1 MKTNTKRAFSL
12 LASLALSLTSFGQ
25 EEEKKKGWA
34 DKAGP
39 DYLSPFNVIGTKAD
53 IPALKGSG
61 SVIDKSDLDKFYYT
75 DINDILRQVPGVYV
89 RPETGYGFFPNVSL
103 RGIDPNRSAK
113 VTLMEDGIP
122 TAPTPYADPSAYYG
136 PTAGRMA
143 GFEVLKGSSS
153 LKHGPN
159 TTGGVINYLST
170 PIPNQQ
176 LSHLRASYGTDNE
189 RVAHAYSGGRTDFG
203 GGKLGYLLELY
214 DHRSDGFHTLK
225 SLNGAPDR
233 NAPIERTDIL
243 LKLSYE
249 FGEGDYLEFKA
260 GRMDMDA
267 DVSYQGLSKADYAAN
282 PYQRYAN
289 TDTDNMDADQTRYY
303 LRYNKEFSDSL
314 SMSATV
320 FLNEFNR
327 NWLKLAK
334 VGTSSA
340 STTKVGKG
348 VYADATL
355 VSILKGETNGY
366 YEVKSNDRS
375 YESKGILANFDYKVG
390 INDIDVGFRYI
401 EDDYDKNPYYTDKYT
416 VTVAGGTTTRS
427 KVVDDGSA
435 NYAYKDAEA
444 FEAYIVDDI
453 DLGALS
459 LTPGV
464 RYSSIDYANGT
475 NSRSLD
481 DVIIGLGGTYE
492 LSDTLGLF
500 SGIHQGHT
508 FPDAESVAA
517 PAADDGQLDQE
528 ESLSFEIG
536 ARGIFSDVSFEI
548 AYFNTQLK
556 DMLVLSSLNSG
567 VPGSANIGE
576 GSVDGLEV
584 QVATD
589 FGSDGGFG
597 IPVSASFTFTNT
609 EFESS
614 TAPDTGYL
622 SGASA
627 GNEFPYIPDFMM
639 NLRGGLVFDKAS
651 TYLNLHYQG
660 SSYTD
665 GGNTSELNKYG
676 SLDWSAF
683 YDVSDGVTVFT
694 KVTNLTDETYVH
706 SMLPD
711 GYRVGKPR
719 TFSVG
724 MSYDF

>member
-1 MKTNTKRAFSL
+1 MKIQKLASMLASTSIAFS
-12 LASLALSLTSFGQ
+12 AFADDHG
-25 EEEKKKGWA
+25 EK
-34 DKAGP
+34 DQ
-39 DYLSPFNVIGTKAD
+39 LSPFNVIGTKAD
-53 IPALKGSG
+53 VPSLKGSG
-61 SVIDKSDLDKFYYT
+61 AILDKSDLDKFYYT

-89 RPETGYGFFPNVSL
+89 RPETGYGFFPNISL
-103 RGIDPNRSAK
+103 RGVDPNRSAK

-122 TAPTPYADPSAYYG
+122 TAPTPYADPSAYYS

-143 GFEVLKGSSS
+143 GFEVLKGTSS

-203 GGKLGYLLELY
+203 GGKLGYLLELF

-267 DVSYQGLSKADYAAN
+267 DVSYQGLSKADYATN
-282 PYQRYAN
+282 PYQRYAK
-289 TDTDNMDADQTRYY
+289 TDTDNMDSDQTRYY

-314 SMSATV
+314 TMSTTV

-334 VGTSSA
+334 VGTSAS

-348 VYADATL
+348 VFADATL
-355 VSILKGETNGY
+355 ISVLKGETDGY

-375 YESKGILANFDYKVG
+375 YQSKGILANFDYEVG
-390 INDIDVGFRYI
+390 INDIDFGFSYI

-416 VTVAGGTTTRS
+416 VTVAGTTTTRS
-427 KVVDDGSA
+427 KIVDDGSA

-453 DLGALS
+453 DFGALS

-475 NSRSLD
+475 NARSLD
-481 DVIIGLGGTYE
+481 DVIVGLGGTYE

-517 PAADDGQLDQE
+517 DNLDQE
-528 ESLSFEIG
+528 ESLSFEVG
-536 ARGIFSDVSFEI
+536 ARGVFSDISFEF

-556 DMLVLSSLNSG
+556 DMLVLSNLNNG
-567 VPGSANIGE
+567 VAGSANIGE
-576 GSVDGLEV
+576 GSIDGLEV
-584 QVATD
+584 QLATEL
-589 FGSDGGFG
+589 GTDGGFG

-614 TAPDTGYL
+614 TAPTTGYL

-627 GNEFPYIPDFMM
+627 GNEFPYVPDFMM

-651 TYLNLHYQG
+651 TYLNFHYQG

-665 GGNTSELNKYG
+665 GANSNELNKYG

-683 YDVSDGVTVFT
+683 YDVSERVTVFT
-694 KVTNLTDETYVH
+694 KVTNLTDETYVQ
-706 SMLPD
+706 SVLPD

-719 TFSVG
+719 AVSVG

>member
-1 MKTNTKRAFSL
+1 MKIQKLASMLASTSIAFS
-12 LASLALSLTSFGQ
+12 AFADDHG
-25 EEEKKKGWA
+25 EK
-34 DKAGP
+34 DQ
-39 DYLSPFNVIGTKAD
+39 LSPFNVIGTKAD
-53 IPALKGSG
+53 VPSLKGSG
-61 SVIDKSDLDKFYYT
+61 AILDKSDLDKFYYT

-89 RPETGYGFFPNVSL
+89 RPETGYGFFPNISL
-103 RGIDPNRSAK
+103 RGVDPNRSAK

-122 TAPTPYADPSAYYG
+122 TAPTPYADPSAYYS

-143 GFEVLKGSSS
+143 GFEVLKGTSS

-203 GGKLGYLLELY
+203 GGKLGYLLELF

-267 DVSYQGLSKADYAAN
+267 DVSYQGLSKADYATN

-289 TDTDNMDADQTRYY
+289 TDTDNMDSDQTRYY

-314 SMSATV
+314 TMSTTV

-334 VGTSSA
+334 VGTSAS

-348 VYADATL
+348 VFADATL
-355 VSILKGETNGY
+355 ISVLKGETDGY

-375 YESKGILANFDYKVG
+375 YQSKGILANFDYEVG
-390 INDIDVGFRYI
+390 INDIDFGFSYI
-401 EDDYDKNPYYTDKYT
+401 EDDYNKNPYYTDKYT
-416 VTVAGGTTTRS
+416 VTVAGTTTTRS
-427 KVVDDGSA
+427 KIVDDGSA

-453 DLGALS
+453 DFGALS

-475 NSRSLD
+475 NARSLD
-481 DVIIGLGGTYE
+481 DVIVGLGGTYE

-517 PAADDGQLDQE
+517 DNLDQE
-528 ESLSFEIG
+528 ESLSFEVG
-536 ARGIFSDVSFEI
+536 ARGVFSDISFEF

-556 DMLVLSSLNSG
+556 DMLVLSNLNNG
-567 VPGSANIGE
+567 VAGSANIGE
-576 GSVDGLEV
+576 GSIDGLEV
-584 QVATD
+584 QLATD
-589 FGSDGGFG
+589 LGTDGGFG

-614 TAPDTGYL
+614 TAPTTGYL

-627 GNEFPYIPDFMM
+627 GNEFPYVPDFMM

-651 TYLNLHYQG
+651 TYLNFHYQG

-665 GGNTSELNKYG
+665 GANSNELNKYG

-683 YDVSDGVTVFT
+683 YDVSEGVTVFT
-694 KVTNLTDETYVH
+694 KVRNLTDETYVQ
-706 SMLPD
+706 SVLPD

-719 TFSVG
+719 AVSVG

>member
-1 MKTNTKRAFSL
+1 MKIQKLASMLASTSIAFS
-12 LASLALSLTSFGQ
+12 AFADDHG
-25 EEEKKKGWA
+25 EK
-34 DKAGP
+34 DQ
-39 DYLSPFNVIGTKAD
+39 LSPFNVIGTKAD
-53 IPALKGSG
+53 VPSLKGSG
-61 SVIDKSDLDKFYYT
+61 AILDKSDLDKFYYT

-89 RPETGYGFFPNVSL
+89 RPETGYGFFPNISL
-103 RGIDPNRSAK
+103 RGVDPNRSAK

-122 TAPTPYADPSAYYG
+122 TAPTPYADPSAYYS

-143 GFEVLKGSSS
+143 GFEVLKGTSS

-203 GGKLGYLLELY
+203 GGKLGYLLELF

-267 DVSYQGLSKADYAAN
+267 DVSYQGLSKADYATN

-289 TDTDNMDADQTRYY
+289 TDTDNMDSDQTRYY

-314 SMSATV
+314 TMSTTV

-334 VGTSSA
+334 VGTSAS

-348 VYADATL
+348 VFADATL
-355 VSILKGETNGY
+355 ISVLKGETDGY

-375 YESKGILANFDYKVG
+375 YQSKGILANFDYEVG
-390 INDIDVGFRYI
+390 INDIDFGFSYI

-416 VTVAGGTTTRS
+416 VTVAGTTTTRS
-427 KVVDDGSA
+427 KIVDDGSA
-435 NYAYKDAEA
+435 NYAYKNAEA

-453 DLGALS
+453 DFGALS

-475 NSRSLD
+475 NARSLD
-481 DVIIGLGGTYE
+481 DVIVGLGGTYE

-517 PAADDGQLDQE
+517 DNLDQE
-528 ESLSFEIG
+528 ESLSFEVG
-536 ARGIFSDVSFEI
+536 ARGVFSDISFEF

-556 DMLVLSSLNSG
+556 DMLVLSSLNNG
-567 VPGSANIGE
+567 VAGSANIGE
-576 GSVDGLEV
+576 GSIDGLEV
-584 QVATD
+584 QLATD
-589 FGSDGGFG
+589 LGTDGGFG

-614 TAPDTGYL
+614 TAPTTGYL

-627 GNEFPYIPDFMM
+627 GNEFPYVPDFMM

-651 TYLNLHYQG
+651 TYLNFHYQG

-665 GGNTSELNKYG
+665 GANSNELNKYG

-683 YDVSDGVTVFT
+683 YDVSEGVTVFT
-694 KVTNLTDETYVH
+694 KVTNLTDETYVQ
-706 SMLPD
+706 SVLPD

-719 TFSVG
+719 AVSVG

>member
-1 MKTNTKRAFSL
+1 MKIQKLASMLASTSIAFS
-12 LASLALSLTSFGQ
+12 AFADDHG
-25 EEEKKKGWA
+25 EK
-34 DKAGP
+34 DQ
-39 DYLSPFNVIGTKAD
+39 LSPFNVIGTKAD
-53 IPALKGSG
+53 VPSLKGSG
-61 SVIDKSDLDKFYYT
+61 AILDKSDLDKFYYT

-89 RPETGYGFFPNVSL
+89 RPETGYGFFPNISL
-103 RGIDPNRSAK
+103 RGVDPNRSAK

-122 TAPTPYADPSAYYG
+122 TAPTPYADPSAYYS

-143 GFEVLKGSSS
+143 GFEVLKGTSS

-203 GGKLGYLLELY
+203 GGKLGYLLELF

-267 DVSYQGLSKADYAAN
+267 DVSYQGLSKADYATN

-289 TDTDNMDADQTRYY
+289 TDTDNMDSDQTRYY

-314 SMSATV
+314 TMSTTV

-334 VGTSSA
+334 VGTSA
-340 STTKVGKG
+340 SSSTKVGKG
-348 VYADATL
+348 VFADATL
-355 VSILKGETNGY
+355 ISVLKGETDGY

-375 YESKGILANFDYKVG
+375 YQSKGILANFDYEVG
-390 INDIDVGFRYI
+390 INDIDFGFSYI

-416 VTVAGGTTTRS
+416 VTVAGTTTTRS
-427 KVVDDGSA
+427 KIVDDGSA

-453 DLGALS
+453 DFGALS

-475 NSRSLD
+475 NARSLD
-481 DVIIGLGGTYE
+481 DVIVGLGGTYE

-517 PAADDGQLDQE
+517 DNLDQE
-528 ESLSFEIG
+528 ESLSFEVG
-536 ARGIFSDVSFEI
+536 ARGVFSDISFEF
-548 AYFNTQLK
+548 AYFNTHLK
-556 DMLVLSSLNSG
+556 DMLVLSNLNNG
-567 VPGSANIGE
+567 VAGSANIGE
-576 GSVDGLEV
+576 GSIDGLEV
-584 QVATD
+584 QLATD
-589 FGSDGGFG
+589 FGTDGGFG

-614 TAPDTGYL
+614 TAPTTGYL

-627 GNEFPYIPDFMM
+627 GNEFPYVPDFMM

-651 TYLNLHYQG
+651 TYLNFHYQG

-665 GGNTSELNKYG
+665 GANSNELNKYG

-683 YDVSDGVTVFT
+683 YDVSEGVTVFT
-694 KVTNLTDETYVH
+694 KVTNLTDETYVQ
-706 SMLPD
+706 SVLPD

-719 TFSVG
+719 AVSVG

>member
-1 MKTNTKRAFSL
+1 MKITIARSACLLVSTAMS
-12 LASLALSLTSFGQ
+12 LASYGQ
-25 EEEKKKGWA
+25 EAAEKKMGGS
-34 DKAGP
+34 DKASP
-39 DYLSPFNVIGTKAD
+39 DYLSPFNVIGSKAD
-53 IPALKGSG
+53 IPTLKGSG
-61 SVIDKSDLDKFYYT
+61 SVLDKSDLDKFYYT

-113 VTLMEDGIP
+113 ITLMEDGIP
-122 TAPTPYADPSAYYG
+122 TAPTPYADPSAYYA

-143 GFEVLKGSSS
+143 GFEVLKGTSS

-176 LSHLRASYGTDNE
+176 LSHLRATYGTNNE
-189 RVAHAYSGGRTDFG
+189 RVAHAYSGGRSDFG
-203 GGKLGYLLELY
+203 GGKLGYLLELH
-214 DHRSDGFHTLK
+214 DHRSDGFHALK

-233 NAPIERTDIL
+233 DAPIERTDIL

-249 FGEGDYLEFKA
+249 FGEGDFLEFKA

-267 DVSYQGLSKADYAAN
+267 DVSYQGLSKADYATN

-303 LRYNKEFSDSL
+303 LRYNKEFSDAL
-314 SMSATV
+314 SMSTTV

-334 VGTSSA
+334 VNGN
-340 STTKVGKG
+340 KVGPG
-348 VYADATL
+348 SVYANAADVNVL
-355 VSILKGETNGY
+355 NGTAAGTY
-366 YEVKSNDRS
+366 QVKSNDRS
-375 YESKGILANFDYKVG
+375 YQSKGILANFDYEVG

-416 VTVAGGTTTRS
+416 VTVAGSTTTRS
-427 KVVDDGSA
+427 KVVTAGSS
-435 NYAYKDAEA
+435 NYAYKNAEA

-453 DLGALS
+453 DFGDLS
-459 LTPGV
+459 LSPGV
-464 RYSSIDYANGT
+464 RYSSIDYANGS
-475 NSRSLD
+475 NARSLD
-481 DVIIGLGGTYE
+481 DVLIGLGGTYE
-492 LSDTLGLF
+492 LSDTLGIF

-508 FPDAESVAA
+508 FPDAESVATNL
-517 PAADDGQLDQE
+517 LDQE

-536 ARGIFSDVSFEI
+536 ARGIFSEVSFEV

-567 VPGSANIGE
+567 ELGSANIGE

-584 QVATD
+584 QLATD
-589 FGSDGGFG
+589 LGTNGGFG

-614 TAPDTGYL
+614 TAPTTGYL

-627 GNEFPYIPDFMM
+627 GKEFPYVPDFMM

-660 SSYTD
+660 SSYTN
-665 GGNTSELNKYG
+665 GANTSELNKYG

-683 YDVSDGVTVFT
+683 YDVSEGVTVFT
-694 KVTNLTDETYVH
+694 KVTNLTDETYVQ

-719 TFSVG
+719 TWSVG

>member
-1 MKTNTKRAFSL
+1 MKIQKLASMLASTSIAFS
-12 LASLALSLTSFGQ
+12 AFADDHG
-25 EEEKKKGWA
+25 KK
-34 DKAGP
+34 DI
-39 DYLSPFNVIGTKAD
+39 LSPFNVIGTKGD
-53 IPALKGSG
+53 VSSLKGSG
-61 SVIDKSDLDKFYYT
+61 SILDKSDLEKFYYT

-89 RPETGYGFFPNVSL
+89 RPETGYGFFPNISL
-103 RGIDPNRSAK
+103 RGVDPNRSAK

-122 TAPTPYADPSAYYG
+122 TAPTPYADPSAYYS

-143 GFEVLKGSSS
+143 GFEVLKGTSS

-267 DVSYQGLSKADYAAN
+267 DVSYQGLSKADYATN

-289 TDTDNMDADQTRYY
+289 TDTDNMDSDQTRYY
-303 LRYNKEFSDSL
+303 IRYNKEFSDSL
-314 SMSATV
+314 SLSTTV

-334 VGTSSA
+334 VNS
-340 STTKVGKG
+340 TKVGKG
-348 VYADATL
+348 VYSDPTL
-355 VSILKGETNGY
+355 VSVLKGDTDGT

-375 YESKGILANFDYKVG
+375 YQSKGILANFDYEVG
-390 INDIDVGFRYI
+390 INDIDFGFSYI
-401 EDDYDKNPYYTDKYT
+401 EDNYDKNPYYTDKYT
-416 VTVAGGTTTRS
+416 VTVAGTTTTRS
-427 KVVDDGSA
+427 KIVDDGSA

-453 DLGALS
+453 DFGALS

-464 RYSSIDYANGT
+464 RYSSIDYKNGT
-475 NSRSLD
+475 NARSLND
-481 DVIIGLGGTYE
+481 MIVGLGGTYE

-517 PAADDGQLDQE
+517 DNLDQE

-536 ARGIFSDVSFEI
+536 ARGVFSDISYEV

-567 VPGSANIGE
+567 VLGSANIGE
-576 GSVDGLEV
+576 GSIDGLEV
-584 QVATD
+584 QLATD
-589 FGSDGGFG
+589 LGTDGGFG

-609 EFESS
+609 EFKSS
-614 TAPDTGYL
+614 TAPTTGYL

-627 GNEFPYIPDFMM
+627 GNEFPYVPDFMM

-651 TYLNLHYQG
+651 TYLNFHYQG

-665 GGNTSELNKYG
+665 GANTNELNKYG

-683 YDVSDGVTVFT
+683 YDVSEGVTVFT

-706 SMLPD
+706 SVLPD

-719 TFSVG
+719 AISVG

>member
-1 MKTNTKRAFSL
+1 MKIQKLASMLASTSIAFS
-12 LASLALSLTSFGQ
+12 AFADDHG
-25 EEEKKKGWA
+25 EK
-34 DKAGP
+34 DQ
-39 DYLSPFNVIGTKAD
+39 LSPFNVIGTKAD
-53 IPALKGSG
+53 VPSLKGSG
-61 SVIDKSDLDKFYYT
+61 AILDKSDLDKFYYT

-89 RPETGYGFFPNVSL
+89 RPETGYGFFPNISL
-103 RGIDPNRSAK
+103 RGVDPNRSAK

-122 TAPTPYADPSAYYG
+122 TAPTPYADPSAYYS

-143 GFEVLKGSSS
+143 GFEVLKGTSS

-203 GGKLGYLLELY
+203 GGKLGYLLELF

-267 DVSYQGLSKADYAAN
+267 DVSYQGLSKADYATN

-289 TDTDNMDADQTRYY
+289 TDTDNMDSDQTRYY

-314 SMSATV
+314 TMSTTV

-334 VGTSSA
+334 VGTSAS

-348 VYADATL
+348 VFADATL
-355 VSILKGETNGY
+355 ISVLKGETDGY

-375 YESKGILANFDYKVG
+375 YQSKGILANFDYEVG
-390 INDIDVGFRYI
+390 INDIDFGFSYI

-416 VTVAGGTTTRS
+416 VTVAGTTTTRS
-427 KVVDDGSA
+427 KIVDDGSA
-435 NYAYKDAEA
+435 NYEYKDAEA

-453 DLGALS
+453 DFGALS

-475 NSRSLD
+475 NARSLD
-481 DVIIGLGGTYE
+481 DVIVGLGGTYE

-517 PAADDGQLDQE
+517 DNLDQE
-528 ESLSFEIG
+528 ESLSFEVG
-536 ARGIFSDVSFEI
+536 ARGVFSDISFEF
-548 AYFNTQLK
+548 AYFNTHLK
-556 DMLVLSSLNSG
+556 DMLVLSNLNNG
-567 VPGSANIGE
+567 VAGSANIGE
-576 GSVDGLEV
+576 GSIDGLEV
-584 QVATD
+584 QLATD
-589 FGSDGGFG
+589 LGTDGGFG

-614 TAPDTGYL
+614 TAPTTGYL

-627 GNEFPYIPDFMM
+627 GNEFPYVPDFMM

-651 TYLNLHYQG
+651 TYLNFHYQG

-665 GGNTSELNKYG
+665 GANSNELNKYG

-683 YDVSDGVTVFT
+683 YDVSEGVTVFT
-694 KVTNLTDETYVH
+694 KVTNLTDETYVQ
-706 SMLPD
+706 SVLPD

-719 TFSVG
+719 AVSVG

>member
-1 MKTNTKRAFSL
+1 MKIQKLASMLASTSIAFS
-12 LASLALSLTSFGQ
+12 AFADDHG
-25 EEEKKKGWA
+25 EK
-34 DKAGP
+34 DQ
-39 DYLSPFNVIGTKAD
+39 LSPFNVIGTKAD
-53 IPALKGSG
+53 VPSLKGSG
-61 SVIDKSDLDKFYYT
+61 AILDKSDLDKFYYT

-89 RPETGYGFFPNVSL
+89 RPETGYGFFPNISL
-103 RGIDPNRSAK
+103 RGVDPNRSAK

-122 TAPTPYADPSAYYG
+122 TAPTPYADPSAYYS

-143 GFEVLKGSSS
+143 GFEVLKGTSS

-203 GGKLGYLLELY
+203 GGKLGYLLELF

-267 DVSYQGLSKADYAAN
+267 DVSYQGLSKADYATN

-289 TDTDNMDADQTRYY
+289 TDTDNMDSDQTRYY

-314 SMSATV
+314 TMSTTV

-334 VGTSSA
+334 VGTSAS

-348 VYADATL
+348 VFADATL
-355 VSILKGETNGY
+355 ISVLKGETDGY

-375 YESKGILANFDYKVG
+375 YQSKGILANFDYEVG
-390 INDIDVGFRYI
+390 INDIDFGFSYI

-416 VTVAGGTTTRS
+416 VTVAGTTTTRS
-427 KVVDDGSA
+427 KIVDDGSA

-453 DLGALS
+453 DFGALS

-475 NSRSLD
+475 NARSLD
-481 DVIIGLGGTYE
+481 DVIVGLGGTYE

-517 PAADDGQLDQE
+517 DNLDQE
-528 ESLSFEIG
+528 ESLSFEVG
-536 ARGIFSDVSFEI
+536 ARGVFSDISFEF

-556 DMLVLSSLNSG
+556 DMLVLSNLNNG
-567 VPGSANIGE
+567 VAGSANIGE
-576 GSVDGLEV
+576 GSIDGLEV
-584 QVATD
+584 QLATD
-589 FGSDGGFG
+589 LGTDGGFG

-614 TAPDTGYL
+614 TAPTTGYL

-627 GNEFPYIPDFMM
+627 GNEFPYVPDFMM

-651 TYLNLHYQG
+651 TYLNFHYQG

-665 GGNTSELNKYG
+665 GANSNELNKYG

-683 YDVSDGVTVFT
+683 YDVSERVTVFT
-694 KVTNLTDETYVH
+694 KVTNLTDETYVQ
-706 SMLPD
+706 SVLPD

-719 TFSVG
+719 AVSVG

>member
-1 MKTNTKRAFSL
+1 MKIQKLASMLASTSIAFS
-12 LASLALSLTSFGQ
+12 AFADDHG
-25 EEEKKKGWA
+25 EK
-34 DKAGP
+34 DQ
-39 DYLSPFNVIGTKAD
+39 LSPFNVIGTKAD
-53 IPALKGSG
+53 VPSLKGSG
-61 SVIDKSDLDKFYYT
+61 AILDKSDLDKFYYT

-89 RPETGYGFFPNVSL
+89 RPETGYGFFPNISL
-103 RGIDPNRSAK
+103 RGVDPNRSAK

-122 TAPTPYADPSAYYG
+122 TAPTPYADPSAYYS

-143 GFEVLKGSSS
+143 GFEVLKGTSS

-203 GGKLGYLLELY
+203 GGKLGYLLELF

-267 DVSYQGLSKADYAAN
+267 DVSYQGLSKADYATN

-289 TDTDNMDADQTRYY
+289 TDTDNMDSDQTRYY

-314 SMSATV
+314 TMSTTV

-334 VGTSSA
+334 VGTSA
-340 STTKVGKG
+340 SSSTKVGKG
-348 VYADATL
+348 VFADATL
-355 VSILKGETNGY
+355 ISVLKGETDGY

-375 YESKGILANFDYKVG
+375 YQSKGILANFDYEVG
-390 INDIDVGFRYI
+390 INDIDFGFSYI

-416 VTVAGGTTTRS
+416 VTVAGTTTTRS
-427 KVVDDGSA
+427 KIVDDGSA

-453 DLGALS
+453 DFGALS

-475 NSRSLD
+475 NARSLD
-481 DVIIGLGGTYE
+481 DVIVGLGGTYE

-517 PAADDGQLDQE
+517 DNLDQE
-528 ESLSFEIG
+528 ESLSFEVG
-536 ARGIFSDVSFEI
+536 ARGVFSDISFEF
-548 AYFNTQLK
+548 AYFNTHLK
-556 DMLVLSSLNSG
+556 DMLVLSNLNNG
-567 VPGSANIGE
+567 VAGSANIGE
-576 GSVDGLEV
+576 GSIDGLEV
-584 QVATD
+584 QLATD
-589 FGSDGGFG
+589 LGTDGGFG

-614 TAPDTGYL
+614 TAPTTGYL

-627 GNEFPYIPDFMM
+627 GNEFPYVPDFMM

-651 TYLNLHYQG
+651 TYLNFHYQG

-665 GGNTSELNKYG
+665 GANSNELNKYG

-683 YDVSDGVTVFT
+683 YDVSEGVTVFT
-694 KVTNLTDETYVH
+694 KVTNLTDETYVQ
-706 SMLPD
+706 SVLPD

-719 TFSVG
+719 AVSVG

>member
-1 MKTNTKRAFSL
+1 MKIQKLASMLASTSIAFS
-12 LASLALSLTSFGQ
+12 AFADDHG
-25 EEEKKKGWA
+25 EK
-34 DKAGP
+34 DQ
-39 DYLSPFNVIGTKAD
+39 LSPFNVIGTKAD
-53 IPALKGSG
+53 VPSLKGSG
-61 SVIDKSDLDKFYYT
+61 AILDKSDLDKFYYT

-89 RPETGYGFFPNVSL
+89 RPETGYGFFPNISL
-103 RGIDPNRSAK
+103 RGVDPNRSAK

-122 TAPTPYADPSAYYG
+122 TAPTPYADPSAYYS

-143 GFEVLKGSSS
+143 GFEVLKGTSS

-203 GGKLGYLLELY
+203 GGKLGYLLELF

-267 DVSYQGLSKADYAAN
+267 DVSYQGLSKADYATN

-289 TDTDNMDADQTRYY
+289 TDTDNMDSDQTRYY

-314 SMSATV
+314 TMSTTV

-334 VGTSSA
+334 VGTSAS

-348 VYADATL
+348 VFADATL
-355 VSILKGETNGY
+355 ISVLKGETDGY

-375 YESKGILANFDYKVG
+375 YQSKGILANFDYEVG
-390 INDIDVGFRYI
+390 INDIDFGFSYI

-416 VTVAGGTTTRS
+416 VTVAGTTTTRS
-427 KVVDDGSA
+427 KIVDDGSA

-453 DLGALS
+453 DFGALS

-475 NSRSLD
+475 NARSLD
-481 DVIIGLGGTYE
+481 DVIVGLGGTYE

-517 PAADDGQLDQE
+517 DNLDQE
-528 ESLSFEIG
+528 ESLSFEVG
-536 ARGIFSDVSFEI
+536 ARGVFSDISFEF

-556 DMLVLSSLNSG
+556 DMLVLSNLNNG
-567 VPGSANIGE
+567 VAGSANIGE
-576 GSVDGLEV
+576 GSIDGLEV
-584 QVATD
+584 QLATD
-589 FGSDGGFG
+589 FGTDGGFG

-614 TAPDTGYL
+614 TAPTTGYL

-627 GNEFPYIPDFMM
+627 GNEFPYVPDFMM

-651 TYLNLHYQG
+651 TYLNFHYQG

-665 GGNTSELNKYG
+665 GANSNELNKYG

-683 YDVSDGVTVFT
+683 YDVSEGVTVFT
-694 KVTNLTDETYVH
+694 KVTNLTDETYVQ
-706 SMLPD
+706 SVLPD

-719 TFSVG
+719 AVSVG

>member
-1 MKTNTKRAFSL
+1 MKIQKLASMLASTSIAFS
-12 LASLALSLTSFGQ
+12 AFADDHG
-25 EEEKKKGWA
+25 EK
-34 DKAGP
+34 DQ
-39 DYLSPFNVIGTKAD
+39 LSPFNVIGTKAD
-53 IPALKGSG
+53 VPSLKGSG
-61 SVIDKSDLDKFYYT
+61 AILDKSDLDKFYYT

-89 RPETGYGFFPNVSL
+89 RPETGYGFFPNISL
-103 RGIDPNRSAK
+103 RGVDPNRSAK

-122 TAPTPYADPSAYYG
+122 TAPTPYADPSAYYS

-143 GFEVLKGSSS
+143 GFEVLKGTSS

-203 GGKLGYLLELY
+203 GGKLGYLLELF

-267 DVSYQGLSKADYAAN
+267 DVSYQGLSKADYATN

-289 TDTDNMDADQTRYY
+289 TDTDNMDSDQTRYY

-314 SMSATV
+314 TMSTTV

-334 VGTSSA
+334 VGTSAS

-348 VYADATL
+348 VFADATL
-355 VSILKGETNGY
+355 ISVLKGETDGY

-375 YESKGILANFDYKVG
+375 YQSKGILANFDYEVG
-390 INDIDVGFRYI
+390 INDIDFGFSYI

-416 VTVAGGTTTRS
+416 VTVAGTTTTRS
-427 KVVDDGSA
+427 KIVDDGSA

-453 DLGALS
+453 DFGALS

-475 NSRSLD
+475 NARSLD
-481 DVIIGLGGTYE
+481 DVIVGLGGTYE

-517 PAADDGQLDQE
+517 DNLDQE
-528 ESLSFEIG
+528 ESLSFEVG
-536 ARGIFSDVSFEI
+536 ARGVFSDISFEF
-548 AYFNTQLK
+548 AYFNTHLK
-556 DMLVLSSLNSG
+556 DMLVLSNLNNG
-567 VPGSANIGE
+567 VAGSANIGE
-576 GSVDGLEV
+576 GSIDGLEV
-584 QVATD
+584 QLATD
-589 FGSDGGFG
+589 LGTDGGFG

-614 TAPDTGYL
+614 TAPTTGYL

-627 GNEFPYIPDFMM
+627 GNEFPYVPDFMM

-651 TYLNLHYQG
+651 TYLNFHYQG

-665 GGNTSELNKYG
+665 GANSNELNKYG

-683 YDVSDGVTVFT
+683 YDVSERVTVFT
-694 KVTNLTDETYVH
+694 KVTNLTDETYVQ
-706 SMLPD
+706 SVLPD

-719 TFSVG
+719 AVSVG

>member
-1 MKTNTKRAFSL
+1 MKTNTKRAVSL

-25 EEEKKKGWA
+25 DDAKKKGWA

-39 DYLSPFNVIGTKAD
+39 DYLSPFNVIGSKAD
-53 IPALKGSG
+53 VPTLKGSG
-61 SVIDKSDLDKFYYT
+61 SVLDKSDLDKFYYT

-122 TAPTPYADPSAYYG
+122 TAPTPYADPSAYYA

-143 GFEVLKGSSS
+143 GFEVLKGTSS

-176 LSHLRASYGTDNE
+176 LSHLRASYGSNNE
-189 RVAHAYSGGRTDFG
+189 RVALAYSGGITDFAS
-203 GGKLGYLLELY
+203 GKLGYLLELY

-303 LRYNKEFSDSL
+303 IRYNKEFSDSL
-314 SMSATV
+314 SMSTTV

-334 VGTSSA
+334 VNGN
-340 STTKVGKG
+340 KVGSG
-348 VYADATL
+348 SIYANAADMNVL
-355 VSILKGETNGY
+355 NGTAAGT

-375 YESKGILANFDYKVG
+375 YESKGVLANFDYEAG
-390 INDIDVGFRYI
+390 MHDIDVGFRYI
-401 EDDYDKNPYYTDKYT
+401 EDDYDKNPYYEDDYT
-416 VTVAGGTTTRS
+416 VTVTGGITTRS
-427 KVVDDGSA
+427 KVVDPGSA
-435 NYAYKDAEA
+435 NYAYKNAEA

-453 DLGALS
+453 DFGALS

-464 RYSSIDYANGT
+464 RYSSIDYTNGT
-475 NSRSLD
+475 NARSLD

-517 PAADDGQLDQE
+517 DKLDQE
-528 ESLSFEIG
+528 KSLSFEIG
-536 ARGIFSDVSFEI
+536 ARGVFSDISFEV
-548 AYFNTQLK
+548 AYFNTQLE

-567 VPGSANIGE
+567 VLGSANIGE

-584 QVATD
+584 QLATD
-589 FGSDGGFG
+589 FGTDGGFG

-614 TAPDTGYL
+614 TAPTTGYL

-627 GNEFPYIPDFMM
+627 GKEFPYVPEFMM

-665 GGNTSELNKYG
+665 GANTSELNKYG

-683 YDVSDGVTVFT
+683 YEVSEGVTVFT

-719 TFSVG
+719 IWSVG

>member
-1 MKTNTKRAFSL
+1 M
-12 LASLALSLTSFGQ
+12 LASTSIMFSAIADDHG
-25 EEEKKKGWA
+25 EK
-34 DKAGP
+34 DL
-39 DYLSPFNVIGTKAD
+39 LSPFNVIGTKAD
-53 IPALKGSG
+53 VSSLKGSG
-61 SVIDKSDLDKFYYT
+61 SILGKSDLEKFYYT
-75 DINDILRQVPGVYV
+75 DINDILRSVPGVYI
-89 RPETGYGFFPNVSL
+89 RPETGYGFFPNISL
-103 RGIDPNRSAK
+103 RGVDPNRSAK

-122 TAPTPYADPSAYYG
+122 TAPTPYADPSAYYS

-143 GFEVLKGSSS
+143 GFEVLKGTSS

-203 GGKLGYLLELY
+203 GGKLGYLLELF

-267 DVSYQGLSKADYAAN
+267 DVSYQGLSKADYATN

-289 TDTDNMDADQTRYY
+289 TDTDNMDSDQTRYY
-303 LRYNKEFSDSL
+303 IRYNKDFSDSL
-314 SMSATV
+314 SLSTTV

-334 VGTSSA
+334 VGTSAS

-348 VYADATL
+348 VFADATL
-355 VSILKGETNGY
+355 ISVLKGETDGY

-375 YESKGILANFDYKVG
+375 YQSKGILANFDYEVG
-390 INDIDVGFRYI
+390 INDIDFGFSYI

-416 VTVAGGTTTRS
+416 VTVAGTTTTRS
-427 KVVDDGSA
+427 KIVDDGSA
-435 NYAYKDAEA
+435 NYSYKDAEA

-453 DLGALS
+453 DFGAFS
-459 LTPGV
+459 LTPGI
-464 RYSSIDYANGT
+464 RYSSIDYVNGT
-475 NSRSLD
+475 NARSLD
-481 DVIIGLGGTYE
+481 DVIVGLGGTYE
-492 LSDTLGLF
+492 LSHTLGLF

-517 PAADDGQLDQE
+517 DNLDQE

-536 ARGIFSDVSFEI
+536 ARGVFSDISFEV

-567 VPGSANIGE
+567 VLGSANIGE
-576 GSVDGLEV
+576 GSIDGLEV
-584 QVATD
+584 QLATD
-589 FGSDGGFG
+589 LGTDGGFG

-614 TAPDTGYL
+614 TAPTTGYL

-627 GNEFPYIPDFMM
+627 GNEFPYVPDFMM
-639 NLRGGLVFDKAS
+639 NLRGGLVLDKAS
-651 TYLNLHYQG
+651 TYLNFHYQG

-665 GGNTSELNKYG
+665 GANTNELNKYG

-683 YDVSDGVTVFT
+683 YDVSEGVTVFT

-706 SMLPD
+706 SVLPD

-719 TFSVG
+719 AVSVG

>member
-1 MKTNTKRAFSL
+1 MKIQKLASMLASTSIAFS
-12 LASLALSLTSFGQ
+12 AFADDHG
-25 EEEKKKGWA
+25 EK
-34 DKAGP
+34 DQ
-39 DYLSPFNVIGTKAD
+39 LSPFNVIGTKAD
-53 IPALKGSG
+53 VPSLKGSG
-61 SVIDKSDLDKFYYT
+61 AILDKSDLDKFYYT

-89 RPETGYGFFPNVSL
+89 RPETGYGFFPNISL
-103 RGIDPNRSAK
+103 RGVDPNRSAK

-122 TAPTPYADPSAYYG
+122 TAPTPYADPSAYYS

-143 GFEVLKGSSS
+143 GFEVLKGTSS

-203 GGKLGYLLELY
+203 GGKLGYLLELF

-267 DVSYQGLSKADYAAN
+267 DVSYQGLSKADYATN

-289 TDTDNMDADQTRYY
+289 TDTDNMDSDQTRYY

-314 SMSATV
+314 TMSTTV

-334 VGTSSA
+334 VGTSAS

-348 VYADATL
+348 VFADATL
-355 VSILKGETNGY
+355 ISVLKGETDGY

-375 YESKGILANFDYKVG
+375 YQSKGILANFDYEVG
-390 INDIDVGFRYI
+390 INDIDFGFSYI

-416 VTVAGGTTTRS
+416 VTVAGTTTTRS
-427 KVVDDGSA
+427 KIVDDGSA

-453 DLGALS
+453 DFGALS

-475 NSRSLD
+475 NARSLD
-481 DVIIGLGGTYE
+481 DVIVGLGGTYE

-517 PAADDGQLDQE
+517 DNLDQE
-528 ESLSFEIG
+528 ESLSFEVG
-536 ARGIFSDVSFEI
+536 ARGVFSDISFEF

-556 DMLVLSSLNSG
+556 DMLVLSNLNNG
-567 VPGSANIGE
+567 VAGSANIGE
-576 GSVDGLEV
+576 GSIDGLEV
-584 QVATD
+584 QLATD
-589 FGSDGGFG
+589 LGTDGGFG

-614 TAPDTGYL
+614 TAPTTGYL

-627 GNEFPYIPDFMM
+627 GNEFPYVPDFMM

-651 TYLNLHYQG
+651 TYLNFHYQG

-665 GGNTSELNKYG
+665 GANSNELNKYG

-683 YDVSDGVTVFT
+683 YDVSEGVTVFT
-694 KVTNLTDETYVH
+694 KVRNLTDETYVQ
-706 SMLPD
+706 SVLPD

-719 TFSVG
+719 AVSVG

>member
-1 MKTNTKRAFSL
+1 MKIQKLASMLASTSIAFS
-12 LASLALSLTSFGQ
+12 AFADDHG
-25 EEEKKKGWA
+25 EK
-34 DKAGP
+34 DQ
-39 DYLSPFNVIGTKAD
+39 LSPFNVIGTKAD
-53 IPALKGSG
+53 VPSLKGSG
-61 SVIDKSDLDKFYYT
+61 AILDKSDLDKFYYT

-89 RPETGYGFFPNVSL
+89 RPETGYGFFPNISL
-103 RGIDPNRSAK
+103 RGVDPNRSAK

-122 TAPTPYADPSAYYG
+122 TAPTPYADPSAYYS

-143 GFEVLKGSSS
+143 GFEVLKGTSS

-203 GGKLGYLLELY
+203 GGKLGYLLELF
-214 DHRSDGFHTLK
+214 DHCSDGFHTLK

-267 DVSYQGLSKADYAAN
+267 DVSYQGLSKADYATN

-289 TDTDNMDADQTRYY
+289 TDTDNMDSDQTRYY

-314 SMSATV
+314 TMSTTV

-334 VGTSSA
+334 VGTSAS

-348 VYADATL
+348 VFADATL
-355 VSILKGETNGY
+355 ISVLKGETDGY

-375 YESKGILANFDYKVG
+375 YQSKGILANFDYEVG
-390 INDIDVGFRYI
+390 INDIDFGFSYI

-416 VTVAGGTTTRS
+416 VTVAGTTTTRS
-427 KVVDDGSA
+427 KIVDDGSA

-453 DLGALS
+453 DFGALS

-475 NSRSLD
+475 NARSLD
-481 DVIIGLGGTYE
+481 DVIVGLGGTYE

-517 PAADDGQLDQE
+517 DNLDQE
-528 ESLSFEIG
+528 ESLSFEVG
-536 ARGIFSDVSFEI
+536 ARGVFSDISFEF
-548 AYFNTQLK
+548 AYFNTHLK
-556 DMLVLSSLNSG
+556 DMLVLSNLNNG
-567 VPGSANIGE
+567 VAGSANIGE
-576 GSVDGLEV
+576 GSIDGLEV
-584 QVATD
+584 QLATD
-589 FGSDGGFG
+589 LGTDGGFG

-614 TAPDTGYL
+614 TAPTTGYL

-627 GNEFPYIPDFMM
+627 GNEFPYVPDFMM

-651 TYLNLHYQG
+651 TYLNFHYQG

-665 GGNTSELNKYG
+665 GANSNELNKYG

-683 YDVSDGVTVFT
+683 YDVSEGVTVFT
-694 KVTNLTDETYVH
+694 KVTNLTDETYVQ
-706 SMLPD
+706 SVLPD

-719 TFSVG
+719 AVSVG

>member
-1 MKTNTKRAFSL
+1 MKIQKLASMLASTSIAFS
-12 LASLALSLTSFGQ
+12 AFADDHG
-25 EEEKKKGWA
+25 EK
-34 DKAGP
+34 DQ
-39 DYLSPFNVIGTKAD
+39 LSPFNVIGTKAD
-53 IPALKGSG
+53 VPSLKGSG
-61 SVIDKSDLDKFYYT
+61 AILDKSDLDKFYYT

-89 RPETGYGFFPNVSL
+89 RPETGYGFFPNISL
-103 RGIDPNRSAK
+103 RGVDPNRSAK

-122 TAPTPYADPSAYYG
+122 TAPTPYADPSAYYS

-143 GFEVLKGSSS
+143 GFEVLKGTSS

-203 GGKLGYLLELY
+203 GGKLGYLLELF

-267 DVSYQGLSKADYAAN
+267 HVSYQGLSKVDYATN

-289 TDTDNMDADQTRYY
+289 TDTDNMDSDQTRYY

-314 SMSATV
+314 SLSTTV

-334 VGTSSA
+334 VNS
-340 STTKVGKG
+340 TKVGKG
-348 VYADATL
+348 VYSDPTL
-355 VSILKGETNGY
+355 VSVLKGDTAGT

-375 YESKGILANFDYKVG
+375 YQSKGILANFDYEVG
-390 INDIDVGFRYI
+390 INDIDFGFSYI

-416 VTVAGGTTTRS
+416 VTVAGTTTTRS
-427 KVVDDGSA
+427 KIVDDGSA
-435 NYAYKDAEA
+435 NYAYKNAEA

-453 DLGALS
+453 DFGALS

-475 NSRSLD
+475 NARSLD
-481 DVIIGLGGTYE
+481 DVIVGLGGTYE

-517 PAADDGQLDQE
+517 DNLDQE
-528 ESLSFEIG
+528 ESLSFEVG
-536 ARGIFSDVSFEI
+536 ARGVFSDISFEF

-556 DMLVLSSLNSG
+556 DMLVLSSLNNG
-567 VPGSANIGE
+567 VAGSANIGE
-576 GSVDGLEV
+576 GSIDGLEV
-584 QVATD
+584 QLATD
-589 FGSDGGFG
+589 LGTDGGFG

-614 TAPDTGYL
+614 TAPTTGYL

-627 GNEFPYIPDFMM
+627 GNEFPYVPDFMM

-651 TYLNLHYQG
+651 TYLNFHYQG

-665 GGNTSELNKYG
+665 GANSNELNKYG

-683 YDVSDGVTVFT
+683 YDVSEGVTVFT
-694 KVTNLTDETYVH
+694 KVTNLTDETYVQ
-706 SMLPD
+706 SVLPD

-719 TFSVG
+719 TMSVG

>member
-1 MKTNTKRAFSL
+1 MKIQKLASMLASTSIAFS
-12 LASLALSLTSFGQ
+12 AFADDHG
-25 EEEKKKGWA
+25 EK
-34 DKAGP
+34 DQ
-39 DYLSPFNVIGTKAD
+39 LSPFNVIGTKAD
-53 IPALKGSG
+53 VPSLKGSG
-61 SVIDKSDLDKFYYT
+61 AILDKSDLDKFYYT

-89 RPETGYGFFPNVSL
+89 RPETGYGFFPNISL
-103 RGIDPNRSAK
+103 RGVDPNRSAK

-122 TAPTPYADPSAYYG
+122 TAPTPYADPSAYYS

-143 GFEVLKGSSS
+143 GFEVLKGTSS

-203 GGKLGYLLELY
+203 GGKLGYLLELF

-267 DVSYQGLSKADYAAN
+267 DVSYQGLSKADYATN

-289 TDTDNMDADQTRYY
+289 TDTDNMDSDQTRYY

-314 SMSATV
+314 TMSTTV

-334 VGTSSA
+334 VGTSAS

-348 VYADATL
+348 VFADATL
-355 VSILKGETNGY
+355 ISVLKGETDGY

-375 YESKGILANFDYKVG
+375 YQSKGILANFDYEVG
-390 INDIDVGFRYI
+390 INDIDFGFSYI

-416 VTVAGGTTTRS
+416 VTVAGTTTTRS
-427 KVVDDGSA
+427 KIVDDGSA

-453 DLGALS
+453 DFGALS

-475 NSRSLD
+475 NARSLD
-481 DVIIGLGGTYE
+481 DVIVGLGGTYE

-517 PAADDGQLDQE
+517 DNLDQE
-528 ESLSFEIG
+528 ESLSFEVG
-536 ARGIFSDVSFEI
+536 ARGVFSDISFEF

-556 DMLVLSSLNSG
+556 DMLVLSNLNNG
-567 VPGSANIGE
+567 VAGSANIGE
-576 GSVDGLEV
+576 GSIDGLEV
-584 QVATD
+584 QLATD
-589 FGSDGGFG
+589 LGTDGGFG

-614 TAPDTGYL
+614 TAPTTGYL

-627 GNEFPYIPDFMM
+627 GNEFPYVPDFMM

-651 TYLNLHYQG
+651 TYLNFHYQG

-665 GGNTSELNKYG
+665 GANSNELNKYG

-683 YDVSDGVTVFT
+683 YDVSEGVTVFT
-694 KVTNLTDETYVH
+694 KVTNLSDETYVQ
-706 SMLPD
+706 SVLPD

-719 TFSVG
+719 AVSVG

>member
-1 MKTNTKRAFSL
+1 MKIQKLASMLASTSIAFS
-12 LASLALSLTSFGQ
+12 AFADDHG
-25 EEEKKKGWA
+25 EK
-34 DKAGP
+34 DQ
-39 DYLSPFNVIGTKAD
+39 LSPFNVIGTKAD
-53 IPALKGSG
+53 VPSLKGSG
-61 SVIDKSDLDKFYYT
+61 AILDKSDLDKFYYT

-89 RPETGYGFFPNVSL
+89 RPETGYGFFPNISL
-103 RGIDPNRSAK
+103 RGVDPNRSAK

-122 TAPTPYADPSAYYG
+122 TAPTPYADPSAYYS

-143 GFEVLKGSSS
+143 GFEVLKGTSS

-203 GGKLGYLLELY
+203 GGKLGYLLELF

-267 DVSYQGLSKADYAAN
+267 DVSYQGLSKADYATN

-289 TDTDNMDADQTRYY
+289 TDTDNMDSDQTRYY

-314 SMSATV
+314 TMSTTV

-334 VGTSSA
+334 VGTSAS

-348 VYADATL
+348 VFADATL
-355 VSILKGETNGY
+355 ISVLKGETDGY

-375 YESKGILANFDYKVG
+375 YQSKGILANFDYEVG
-390 INDIDVGFRYI
+390 INDIDFGFSYI

-416 VTVAGGTTTRS
+416 VTVAGTTTTRS
-427 KVVDDGSA
+427 KIVDDGSA

-453 DLGALS
+453 DFGALS

-475 NSRSLD
+475 NARSLD
-481 DVIIGLGGTYE
+481 DVIVGLGGTYE

-517 PAADDGQLDQE
+517 DNLDQE
-528 ESLSFEIG
+528 ESLSFEVG
-536 ARGIFSDVSFEI
+536 ARGVFSDISFEF

-556 DMLVLSSLNSG
+556 DMLVLSNLNNG
-567 VPGSANIGE
+567 VAGSANIGE
-576 GSVDGLEV
+576 GSIDGLEV
-584 QVATD
+584 QLATD
-589 FGSDGGFG
+589 LGTDGGFG

-614 TAPDTGYL
+614 TAPTTGYL

-627 GNEFPYIPDFMM
+627 GNEFPYVPDFMM

-651 TYLNLHYQG
+651 TYLNFHYQAIIFG
-660 SSYTD
+660 HSY
-665 GGNTSELNKYG
+665 
-676 SLDWSAF
+676 
-683 YDVSDGVTVFT
+683 
-694 KVTNLTDETYVH
+694 
-706 SMLPD
+706 
-711 GYRVGKPR
+711 GYTP
-719 TFSVG
+719 TA
-724 MSYDF
+724 